1 MVKTFLLLSGRVV
14 VHEVLVSPENVGWL
28 HSSTPLRTQ
37 DAFNHNASTQ
47 VKSSAVVAN
56 PVIVWYFINTITSLM
71 NRNVTSSAKDNQVFI
86 LVITIVAD
94 GTLGVFLDDKA
105 TLVGTQRVVTLNV

>member
-1 MVKTFLLLSGRVV
+1 MV
-14 VHEVLVSPENVGWL
+14 VHKVLVSPENVGWL
-28 HSSTPLRTQ
+28 HSSTPFGAQ
-37 DAFNHNASTQ
+37 DAFDHNASAQ

-71 NRNVTSSAKDNQVFI
+71 YRNVTSSTKDNQVFV
-86 LVITIVAD
+86 LVIAIVAD

-105 TLVGTQRVVTLNV
+105 TPVRTERVVALNV